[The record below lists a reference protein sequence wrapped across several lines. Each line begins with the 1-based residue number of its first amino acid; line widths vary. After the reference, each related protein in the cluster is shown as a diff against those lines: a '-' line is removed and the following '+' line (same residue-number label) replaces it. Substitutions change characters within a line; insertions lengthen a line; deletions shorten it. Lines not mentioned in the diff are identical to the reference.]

1 VKDEQSNNF
10 KHLHIQ
16 WWVLVKKGAKNDK
29 QLYQDYWVN
38 KWKSNLASPK
48 QWVDISSILFLF
60 LAKSNVTMNSIIMI
74 NVNHATKAK
83 QNLDVTIETSE
94 YLC

>member
-1 VKDEQSNNF
+1 MKDEQSNHF

-48 QWVDISSILFLF
+48 QWVDIS
-60 LAKSNVTMNSIIMI
+60 NVTINSIIMI

>member
-1 VKDEQSNNF
+1 VKDEQSNHF

-48 QWVDISSILFLF
+48 QWVDIS
-60 LAKSNVTMNSIIMI
+60 NVTINSIIMI